1 MSEVHSSDKPADGGL
16 TIRDLL
22 ILGTLIVA

>member
-16 TIRDLL
+16 TIRVFL
-22 ILGTLIVA
+22 ILGTLIAA